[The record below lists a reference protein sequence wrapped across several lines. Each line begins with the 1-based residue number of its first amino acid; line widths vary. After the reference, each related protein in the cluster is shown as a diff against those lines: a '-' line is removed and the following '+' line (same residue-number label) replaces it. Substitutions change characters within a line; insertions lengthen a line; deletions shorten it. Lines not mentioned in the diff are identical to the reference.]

1 MPRTPYP
8 WAQSDSQPKLVFA
21 DNQGMIHFEKPVAK
35 FHNVEDATAA
45 CTVSLIVSD
54 MLGTLRAVLPLL
66 EHEAKQRQASGIAE
80 YMAVADK
87 AVARVKATI
96 AKAEGW
102 ST

>member
-1 MPRTPYP
+1 MRTPFP

-21 DNQGMIHFEKPVAK
+21 DNQGVIHFEKPVAK
-35 FHNVEDATAA
+35 FVHAEDAKAA
-45 CTVSLIVSD
+45 CSVSVIVSD

-66 EHEAKQRQASGIAE
+66 EHEAKQRQASGVVE

>member
-1 MPRTPYP
+1 MPHIPYP

-21 DNQGMIHFEKPVAK
+21 ENQGMIQFERPVAR
-35 FHNVEDATAA
+35 FHNIEDAKAA
-45 CTVSLIVSD
+45 CTVSVIVSD
-54 MLGTLRAVLPLL
+54 LLGTLRSVLPLL

>member
-1 MPRTPYP
+1 MRTPFP

-21 DNQGMIHFEKPVAK
+21 DSQGMIHFDKPVAK
-35 FHNVEDATAA
+35 FANVEDAKAA
-45 CTVSLIVSD
+45 CTASAIVSD

>member
-1 MPRTPYP
+1 MQISAHLHLPLKLAKNR
-8 WAQSDSQPKLVFA
+8 SDEIVNSF
-21 DNQGMIHFEKPVAK
+21 GVAVARC
-35 FHNVEDATAA
+35 NSVDYVGPIVAA
-45 CTVSLIVSD
+45 ANAYDT
-54 MLGTLRAVLPLL
+54 MLETLRAVLPLL
-66 EHEAKQRQASGIAE
+66 EQEAKQRQASGVAE